1 MSECFL
7 SECQFTFSKG
17 VTKELMNI
25 NSGARGSIYSD
36 LSNTLKGR
44 GDKNRGGPRF
54 MSSFIS
60 HFSNLRLKF
69 LPFKVHILRLINILM
84 QANSLPIYHIY
95 LYNLFIKDNLV
106 HRIIFCMWKII
117 RNYMLIYTLKHRW
130 ALWTSYL
137 NKQGQKLHIR

>member
-1 MSECFL
+1 
-7 SECQFTFSKG
+7 
-17 VTKELMNI
+17 MNI

-69 LPFKVHILRLINILM
+69 LPFKVHICAHSPFNQYFDASQFVTNI
-84 QANSLPIYHIY
+84 SHIFEQFVY
-95 LYNLFIKDNLV
+95 L
-106 HRIIFCMWKII
+106 
-117 RNYMLIYTLKHRW
+117 
-130 ALWTSYL
+130 
-137 NKQGQKLHIR
+137 